1 MMDTNGKTSDLESA
15 INELEQALR
24 SASDAVTRIKD
35 ALPRFERM
43 TSVFD
48 ELESIIAAGRG
59 ESVASLAPAAARAPR
74 TPRVKPAAPAMEANA
89 REEAPA
95 QAAEIQPEEADAR
108 AEHVE
113 TVAPASRED
122 EKLIS
127 FRLEF
132 ESNPGPLN
140 LRAVDDAISEHPAV
154 RDVALLDYDGRRA
167 ALKVWIA
174 EPATPAEVQSSLSE
188 RATTISGDGRQV
200 SIVALEDVA

>member
-1 MMDTNGKTSDLESA
+1 MS
-15 INELEQALR
+15 
-24 SASDAVTRIKD
+24 
-35 ALPRFERM
+35 
-43 TSVFD
+43 SVFD

-59 ESVASLAPAAARAPR
+59 VAAATAAPTPITEHAAARAPR
-74 TPRVKPAAPAMEANA
+74 PVRPKQPAPAIEAVA
-89 REEAPA
+89 AEPTPEAPA
-95 QAAEIQPEEADAR
+95 EAAPEAMQAAATPPNE
-108 AEHVE
+108 
-113 TVAPASRED
+113 S

-154 RDVALLDYDGRRA
+154 RDVALLDYDGKRA

-174 EPATPAEVQSSLSE
+174 EPASPAEVQQSLSE
-188 RATTISGDGRQV
+188 RATKIGGDGRQI